1 MSKFLLKIPNI
12 SCKHCVMRIKN
23 ALEELGEK
31 DFEISLEEKTVEIS
45 TKNLEG
51 IKEKLLEI
59 DYPVAEVKNL

>member
-1 MSKFLLKIPNI
+1 MDKFLLKIPNI

-31 DFEISLEEKTVEIS
+31 DFEINLEEKTVKIS

-51 IKEKLLEI
+51 IKEKLSEI
-59 DYPVAEVKNL
+59 DYPVTEVKNL